1 MVWPVNNTINCYI
14 VRIVIYSMHSNFVI
28 SFIVTSNKIGLSY
41 KHVYTDH
48 FISNVAEFSPQIA
61 VFFRS
66 FNTAIAVIYFRKLNP
81 LLLMRTNHFL

>member
-1 MVWPVNNTINCYI
+1 MACKQYNKLLCCTYCYLC
-14 VRIVIYSMHSNFVI
+14 MHSNFI
-28 SFIVTSNKIGLSY
+28 SSIVTSNKLGLFY

-48 FISNVAEFSPQIA
+48 FISNVAGFSPRIA